1 MSATLRQRDF
11 LLYYAVQRLSLTKNF
26 HRDPDSIRKI
36 YLSCFITSMPHFNKA
51 ERVTVRFSFSCTS
64 LLYYILCL
72 CKSFKELFPFGAQTL
87 AELS

>member
-1 MSATLRQRDF
+1 MTSCCIMLYNAFLRR
-11 LLYYAVQRLSLTKNF
+11 RTS

-36 YLSCFITSMPHFNKA
+36 YLSCFITSVPYSYKA